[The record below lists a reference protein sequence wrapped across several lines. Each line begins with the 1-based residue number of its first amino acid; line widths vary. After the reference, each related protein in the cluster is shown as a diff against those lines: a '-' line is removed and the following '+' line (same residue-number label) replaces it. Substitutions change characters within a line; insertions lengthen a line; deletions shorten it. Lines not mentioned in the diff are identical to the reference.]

1 MWEAEL
7 AKALKDNTMGAENN
21 AVGKAVMT
29 VGTIES
35 VSPLIVSAFDGE
47 AIYMDEEGE
56 IVITRTFSQYSTAKK
71 NCVISNLKGTV
82 TCSGDRCSPVIKD
95 GTATC
100 NGAHCTPNIKKG
112 SQVLIAPVG
121 SLNRI
126 ALIDLIGG

>member
-7 AKALKDNTMGAENN
+7 AKALKDSTMSAENN
-21 AVGKAVMT
+21 AVDKAVMT

-47 AIYMDEEGE
+47 GMYMDEEGE

-71 NCVISNLKGTV
+71 NCRISGV
-82 TCSGDRCSPVIKD
+82 H

-100 NGAHCTPNIKKG
+100 NGAHCSPDIKKG
-112 SQVLIAPVG
+112 AQVLIAPVG